1 MRLGFVLFV
10 FQNVERTPFSKVNEQ
25 ILTVISY
32 IGCGIS
38 SIFLGLT
45 LLTYLIF
52 EKLRQ
57 DYPSKILIN
66 LSSALQGLS
75 MLFLLNTWLS
85 SFSNYALCIA
95 TAATLHYFMLASF
108 TWMGLEAV
116 HMYLAL
122 VKVFNTYIPSY
133 ILKFCII
140 GWGKETFLLIVSL
153 VLVIDKDAYG
163 SLADEEIEMVLDS
176 TELAANSHGSVLD
189 LKAVAS
195 LTVLLGLT
203 WSIGF
208 FSFGPARVVLVY
220 LFVFLNSLQGFFVF
234 LFHCL
239 MKENVR
245 KQWRIHLCCGRFRLR
260 EYSGSSSF

>member
-1 MRLGFVLFV
+1 MSV
-10 FQNVERTPFSKVNEQ
+10 F
-25 ILTVISY
+25 I
-32 IGCGIS
+32 
-38 SIFLGLT
+38 
-45 LLTYLIF
+45 
-52 EKLRQ
+52 
-57 DYPSKILIN
+57 
-66 LSSALQGLS
+66 
-75 MLFLLNTWLS
+75 
-85 SFSNYALCIA
+85 
-95 TAATLHYFMLASF
+95 
-108 TWMGLEAV
+108 
-116 HMYLAL
+116 
-122 VKVFNTYIPSY
+122 
-133 ILKFCII
+133 
-140 GWGKETFLLIVSL
+140 
-153 VLVIDKDAYG
+153 
-163 SLADEEIEMVLDS
+163 MVLIQIKRIGANK
-176 TELAANSHGSVLD
+176 LAANSHGSVLD

>member
-1 MRLGFVLFV
+1 
-10 FQNVERTPFSKVNEQ
+10 
-25 ILTVISY
+25 
-32 IGCGIS
+32 
-38 SIFLGLT
+38 
-45 LLTYLIF
+45 
-52 EKLRQ
+52 
-57 DYPSKILIN
+57 
-66 LSSALQGLS
+66 

-133 ILKFCII
+133 ILNCWIQNDIVFFVTVVAFI
-140 GWGKETFLLIVSL
+140 GLTLLCNMSVFI
-153 VLVIDKDAYG
+153 
-163 SLADEEIEMVLDS
+163 MVLIQIKRIGANK
-176 TELAANSHGSVLD
+176 LAANSQGSVLD

-203 WSIGF
+203 WSIVQLNVTVLLFCF
-208 FSFGPARVVLVY
+208 FH
-220 LFVFLNSLQGFFVF
+220 QGFFVF